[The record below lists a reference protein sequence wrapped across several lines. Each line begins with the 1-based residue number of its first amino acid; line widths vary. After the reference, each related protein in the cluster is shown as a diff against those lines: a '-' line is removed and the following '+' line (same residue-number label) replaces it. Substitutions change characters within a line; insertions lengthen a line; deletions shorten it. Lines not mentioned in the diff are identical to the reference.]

1 MTDEKIKELAEAY
14 VMREDV
20 VTSNDG
26 VPFADEVKQGY
37 IDGYKDSEKEHSA
50 EIDVLK
56 RELQA
61 ERSMRQYWHDEY
73 CKAVSKK

>member
-1 MTDEKIKELAEAY
+1 MADERIEQKAEEY

-20 VTSNDG
+20 VTDNDG
-26 VPFADEVKQGY
+26 VPFAEEVKQGY
-37 IDGYKDSEKEHSA
+37 IDGYKDCEKEHSA

-73 CKAVSKK
+73 CKTVSKK